1 MKRVC
6 AVLLALVLTCGCLA
20 GCSGGGIGPEGISLE
35 EYKKI
40 DTGMSISQVR
50 KIVGGGGEKIGE
62 TKDGQVYTYTY
73 KYQGEKSGYAIIVYK
88 ADYTYDYGFDHT
100 GDGVISMEN
109 HDLT

>member
-35 EYKKI
+35 EYEQI
-40 DTGMSISQVR
+40 STGMSSYAVDD
-50 KIVGGGGEKIGE
+50 IVGGGGEKIGE
-62 TKDGQVYTYTY
+62 TKDGAVFTYTY
-73 KYQGEKSGYAIIVYK
+73 KYQGENSGYAIIVYG
-88 ADYTYDYGFDHT
+88 ADYSEGAI
-100 GDGVISMEN
+100 GVRQEVISMEN